1 MLDQAIAPCSEGWS
15 PAEVVQSLGVAFNLC
30 LLTFLARRRVAAD
43 RTDSERWSTCPL
55 VNGERREG
63 AHRHKPVGGR
73 KSSP

>member
-1 MLDQAIAPCSEGWS
+1 MLQTLQPCTSGWS
-15 PAEVVQSLGVAFNLC
+15 PAEVVQAIGVAVNLC

-63 AHRHKPVGGR
+63 SHRHTPGR
-73 KSSP
+73 EKKRLP

>member
-1 MLDQAIAPCSEGWS
+1 MLQTLQPCTSGWS
-15 PAEVVQSLGVAFNLC
+15 PAEVVQAIGVAVNLC

-63 AHRHKPVGGR
+63 SHSHARGR
-73 KSSP
+73 ASKRLP